1 MPRTATPKTEKPKTP
16 RKPVLSPTKI
26 NTYLECVVKY
36 RYVYVDKIGK
46 FYQKSRSYY
55 SFGTSLHHVLQEFHE
70 GGAMHTAEELTTTL
84 DQAWVSAG
92 YETPAQ
98 EAEHQEKGR
107 EIVAAYHAAH
117 QERAAEQ
124 IETIAT
130 EKTLNHDMNGFRLTG
145 RVDRIDQHPNGT
157 LEIIDYKSGRWE
169 VTPEEVVASLAMN
182 IYQLILQRNHP
193 DVSVVSTI
201 YSLRSGISATAAL
214 TPEALTEFEAEIQA
228 LGTEILNRDY
238 HEVRPEPKE
247 ICETCEFLSLCKRYW
262 RQQEDYQEE

>member
-1 MPRTATPKTEKPKTP
+1 MPRTATPKIEKPKTP

-26 NTYLECVVKY
+26 NTYLDCVVKY

-70 GGAMHTAEELTTTL
+70 GGATHTAEELTTTL
-84 DQAWVSAG
+84 DQSWVSAG

-117 QERAAEQ
+117 QERAAEK
-124 IETIAT
+124 IETVAT
-130 EKTLNHDMNGFRLTG
+130 EKTLNFDMNGFRLTG

-193 DVSVVSTI
+193 DVPVVSTI

-214 TPEALTEFEAEIQA
+214 TPDALTEFEAEIQA

-238 HEVRPEPKE
+238 HEARPEPKE

-262 RQQEDYQEE
+262 RQQEDYSGA